1 MKTIKVFVPLVLVLT
16 IWLLPVSVHA
26 DPIAITGG
34 TLTYSR
40 TGGTPFLLTGSGLAL
55 TGSTSSLN
63 PSVSLLANGPVAPG
77 QTRLT
82 GGSLDS
88 QDGELGL
95 SNPLTVGGAVY
106 SPGASLL
113 ALSISSASFTAPIES
128 ASGFI
133 VVAPFMLTA
142 GIVEGYENTIGVGD
156 PLFSSLLTGPGTTTL
171 LYLRIPAGD
180 YQLFSQSFTFG
191 QTVTGVTVTTI
202 PEPATLFLLGTGLA
216 GLLGTTKKKL
226 RRKINNS

>member
-1 MKTIKVFVPLVLVLT
+1 MKTIKVFVPLALVLT

-26 DPIAITGG
+26 DPIVITGG

-40 TGGTPFLLTGSGLAL
+40 TGGRPFLLTGGGLAL
-55 TGSTSSLN
+55 NGSTSSLN
-63 PSVSLLANGPVAPG
+63 PSVSLLANGHVAPG

-95 SNPLTVGGAVY
+95 SNPVTVGGVVF

-113 ALSISSASFTAPIES
+113 VLNISSASFTAPIEI
-128 ASGFI
+128 ASGFV

-142 GIVEGYENTIGVGD
+142 GIVEGYQSTIGVGD
-156 PLFSSLLTGPGTTTL
+156 TLFSSLLTGPGTTTL
-171 LYLRIPAGD
+171 LYFRTAAGD

-191 QTVTGVTVTTI
+191 QAVTGVTVTTI
-202 PEPATLFLLGTGLA
+202 PEPATLFLLGTSLA
-216 GLLGTTKKKL
+216 GLLGTTKKKF
-226 RRKINNS
+226 RKKNKP

>member
-1 MKTIKVFVPLVLVLT
+1 MKTIKVFVPLALVLT
-16 IWLLPVSVHA
+16 IWLLPVSVQA

-40 TGGTPFLLTGSGLAL
+40 TGSTSFLLTGGGLAL
-55 TGSTSSLN
+55 NGSASSLN

-77 QTRLT
+77 QIRLT

-95 SNPLTVGGAVY
+95 SNPLTVAGVVY

-113 ALSISSASFTAPIES
+113 ALNISSASFTAPIES

-142 GIVEGYENTIGVGD
+142 GIVEGYQSAIGVGD
-156 PLFSSLLTGPGTTTL
+156 PLFSSLLTGSGTTTL
-171 LYLRIPAGD
+171 LYLMTAAGD
-180 YQLFSQSFTFG
+180 YQLFSQSFSFG
-191 QTVTGVTVTTI
+191 QSVSGVTVNTI
-202 PEPATLFLLGTGLA
+202 PEPATLFLLGTGIV
-216 GLLGTTKKKL
+216 GLIGTAKKKF
-226 RRKINNS
+226 RTKDKR